1 MSDGVNLI
9 RESERG
15 LKARQLMDNPIYKEA
30 VGVVRQAIFDKWAE
44 SPVADRDGQHELR
57 LMLKALDMIVTH
69 IKDVAE
75 TGKLADTQIEQEK
88 SRAARLKDKVVNFW
102 KK

>member
-1 MSDGVNLI
+1 MADGVNLI

-15 LKARQLMDNPIYKEA
+15 HKARQLMDNPIYKEA

-57 LMLKALDMIVTH
+57 LMLKALDLIVNH
-69 IKDVAE
+69 IKDVAD
-75 TGKLADTQIEQEK
+75 TGKLAEKQIEHEK
-88 SRAARLKDKVVNFW
+88 SLKERIVNFVRNR
-102 KK
+102 